1 MTELLIGMVIGFA
14 MCWAILRVTEWH
26 FERHNP

>member
-1 MTELLIGMVIGFA
+1 MTGFLVGLVVGVLV
-14 MCWAILRVTEWH
+14 CWAVLHFTEWH

>member
-1 MTELLIGMVIGFA
+1 MTEFLIGLVVGVIV
-14 MCWAILRVTEWH
+14 CWAVLHVTEWH

>member
-1 MTELLIGMVIGFA
+1 MSELLVGMLIGFLI
-14 MCWAILRVTEWH
+14 CWGVLHVTEWH